1 MINKPSRARYKYT
14 LNSNNTSEQ
23 LSTAGGVEL
32 VAVVITAGGSAA
44 AVRVYDSA
52 NGSVQPAPSA
62 DSFVLAANTGEST
75 CFTPAR
81 PINMTK
87 GLYVELEQ
95 GADFNG
101 EAFVV
106 YD

>member
-14 LNSNNTSEQ
+14 LTSNETSKQ
-23 LSTAGGVEL
+23 LSTAGGIEVI
-32 VAVVITAGGSAA
+32 AVVITAGGSAA

-52 NGSVQPAPSA
+52 NGAAEPAPSA
-62 DSFVLAANTGEST
+62 DAFVVAANTGEST

-81 PINMTK
+81 PINMTR

-95 GADFNG
+95 GAPFNG
-101 EAFVV
+101 EAFIV